1 MNPNLCA
8 QRSLHSSMDAR
19 NLSCAPHLRITKMKW
34 KVTLSDLNFDQGERR
49 VVDRVIRSKWLTMG
63 ETVQRLERDFA
74 RFVGAKHAVAV
85 SSGTAALHLALIVL
99 DLKPKDEV
107 LVPALSF
114 VASSNAV
121 LYIGATPVFVDISSL
136 DDLNLS
142 PDDVERKITRRTKAI
157 VIVHY
162 GGYLADVEHIRKIAR
177 RHRLHLVEDSAH
189 AVGASMN
196 SRMAGT
202 FGHIGCFSFFSNK
215 NMATGEGGM
224 LVTDDDGLARRLRL
238 LRSHGMTSMTLSRHQ
253 GHAHTYD
260 VVDLGF
266 NYRMTEISAALGIL
280 QLKKLKSG
288 NRKRKA
294 LTDLYMSHLEGIRG
308 LSIPFRDYQR
318 GSAHHL
324 FPIILD
330 RGANREKFM
339 QLLRQKGIQTSIHY
353 PPIHTFSYYRRNFH
367 GRKVRLPLTEQ
378 VGQRE
383 VTLPLHPLL
392 SKQDVVFVCNAVKEI
407 LPKVAK

>member
-1 MNPNLCA
+1 
-8 QRSLHSSMDAR
+8 
-19 NLSCAPHLRITKMKW
+19 MKW

-49 VVDRVIRSKWLTMG
+49 AVDRVIRSKWLTMG
-63 ETVQRLERDFA
+63 RTVQRLERNFA

-85 SSGTAALHLALIVL
+85 SSGTAALHLAMIAL

-107 LVPALSF
+107 LVPSLSF
-114 VASSNAV
+114 VASSNAI
-121 LYIGATPVFVDISSL
+121 LYVGAKPVFVDVSSL

-142 PDDVERKITRRTKAI
+142 PDDVEKRITGRTKA
-157 VIVHY
+157 VVMVHY
-162 GGYLADVEHIRKIAR
+162 GGYLADVGRIRSIAR
-177 RHRLHLVEDSAH
+177 RHRLYVVEDSAH

-196 SRMAGT
+196 SQMAGT
-202 FGHIGCFSFFSNK
+202 FGHVGCFSFFSNK

-224 LVTDDDGLARRLRL
+224 LVTNDDRLARRLKL

-253 GHAHTYD
+253 GHAYSYD
-260 VVDLGF
+260 VVDLGY

-280 QLKKLKSG
+280 QLGKLKSG

-294 LTDLYMSHLEGIRG
+294 LTDLYISNLEGTGG
-308 LSIPFRDYQR
+308 LSIPFRDYRR

-330 RGANREKFM
+330 RGANRKKFM
-339 QLLRQKGIQTSIHY
+339 QLLRERGIQTSIHY
-353 PPIHTFSYYRRNFH
+353 PPIHTFSFYRRNFC
-367 GRKVRLPLTEQ
+367 GRRARLPMTDEA
-378 VGQRE
+378 GRRE

-392 SKQDVVFVCNAVKEI
+392 TKRDVVFVCNAVKEI
-407 LPKVAK
+407 LPKVVR